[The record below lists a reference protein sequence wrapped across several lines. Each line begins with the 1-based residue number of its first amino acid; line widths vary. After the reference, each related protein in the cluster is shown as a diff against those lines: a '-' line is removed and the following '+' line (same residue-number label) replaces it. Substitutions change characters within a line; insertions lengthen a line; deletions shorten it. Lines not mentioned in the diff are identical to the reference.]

1 MSGGAIAQPIGRS
14 SLGQLR
20 NGSAVLARPA
30 QSGSTLVLR
39 PPDCGP
45 SARVLAGEVFVRSGC
60 QTDHPAKEPIMT
72 VIEDRPAAVVPTVT
86 VQEPVVA
93 LKRRTIDSVL
103 ISFGA
108 VLTVALLVAGGLLTW
123 GSNFAADYV
132 DDELSSQ
139 NITFPPAAAL
149 QEEGRT
155 DLLKYAE
162 EPVNTGPEAEAY
174 ASFINGHLEEIA
186 GGATYAELGT
196 PERAANA
203 AVEEAVSSGAS
214 EAEIARLE
222 GEAAEITRQRKTAAM
237 PSSDNEAASPWAASF
252 ARCPNAHTAPIAR
265 SGAAMATELA
275 TPD

>member
-1 MSGGAIAQPIGRS
+1 
-14 SLGQLR
+14 
-20 NGSAVLARPA
+20 
-30 QSGSTLVLR
+30 
-39 PPDCGP
+39 
-45 SARVLAGEVFVRSGC
+45 
-60 QTDHPAKEPIMT
+60 MT
-72 VIEDRPAAVVPTVT
+72 VIEDRSATVVPTVT

-103 ISFGA
+103 ISFGG
-108 VLTVALLVAGGLLTW
+108 VLTVALVVAGGLLTW

-196 PERAANA
+196 PERSANA

-222 GEAAEITRQRKTAAM
+222 GEAAEITGQRNTLFKGETLRGLLLTAFAW
-237 PSSDNEAASPWAASF
+237 STVGQIAGYAAIAAF
-252 ARCPNAHTAPIAR
+252 V
-265 SGAAMATELA
+265 AAGVMLVLVLLGLRHHHKVVVQTS
-275 TPD
+275 